1 MGKLHI
7 VGGGAIGSLIA
18 ASAQK
23 NGVPYD
29 CYPRNR
35 KSMPSWAQ
43 WQDGQTTMLKPAK
56 FEPVTLA
63 ETDVLIL
70 PLKVYQLK
78 AALLQWL
85 PYLTQQPTVVLLHN
99 GMGGL
104 EAATELLGCDYP
116 LLLATTSHG
125 ALKVSAS
132 SGDFHVKYTGVGA
145 TQIGAP
151 QIYAPS
157 CDSPPPGTLSAL
169 SQKKP
174 QLANAIA
181 ALHDALP
188 PVQYQGNILKA
199 LWTKLSVN
207 AVINPLTALH
217 NIQNKYIADAQFE
230 QSRNAICDEFTQ
242 VANAYGLEFDAQVVL
257 ENVLSVAKATGENYS
272 SMHQD
277 VAHGR
282 QTEIDAI
289 NGYIVD
295 MATKKGIPVPENTLL
310 VERVKALKL

>member
-7 VGGGAIGSLIA
+7 VGSGAIGSLIA

-29 CYPRNR
+29 CYPRNI
-35 KSMPSWAQ
+35 KTMPAFAQ
-43 WQDGQTTMLKPAK
+43 WQDSQSIALKAPMPA
-56 FEPVTLA
+56 PVVL
-63 ETDVLIL
+63 EKSDVLIL
-70 PLKVYQLK
+70 PLKVYQLN
-78 AALLQWL
+78 AALIQWL
-85 PYLTQQPTVVLLHN
+85 PCLTQKPTVVMMHN

-104 EAATELLGCDYP
+104 EVARDLLGRDYP

-125 ALKVSAS
+125 ALKESTS
-132 SGDFHVKYTGVGA
+132 SGDFHVKYTGLGA

-151 QIYAPS
+151 NLAV
-157 CDSPPPGTLSAL
+157 PPP
-169 SQKKP
+169 QKLADLLQVAP

-181 ALHDALP
+181 TLDSALP
-188 PVQYQGNILKA
+188 PVQYQSDILRA

-217 NIQNKYIADAQFE
+217 NIQNKHIADAEFE
-230 QSRNAICDEFTQ
+230 QSRHAICREFTL
-242 VANAYGLEFDAQVVL
+242 VAKTYGLDFTAQMVH

-282 QTEIDAI
+282 QTEIEAI
-289 NGYIVD
+289 NGYIVE
-295 MATKKGIPVPENTLL
+295 MAKKKGIPVPENTLL
-310 VERVKALKL
+310 LERVKALSV

>member
-29 CYPRNR
+29 CYPRDR

-56 FEPVTLA
+56 FAPVALA

-132 SGDFHVKYTGVGA
+132 SGDFHVKYTGVGS

-151 QIYAPS
+151 QIYAPT
-157 CDSPPPGTLSAL
+157 CDRPPPDTLSDL

-174 QLANAIA
+174 KLASAIA
-181 ALHDALP
+181 ALHDAFP
-188 PVQYQGNILKA
+188 PVQYQSNILKA

-217 NIQNKYIADAQFE
+217 NIQNKYIIDAEFE
-230 QSRNAICDEFTQ
+230 QSRIGICNEFTQ
-242 VANAYGLEFDAQVVL
+242 VADAYGLDFDAKSVH

-289 NGYIVD
+289 NGYIVE
-295 MATKKGIPVPENTLL
+295 MAKKKGIPVPENTLL
-310 VERVKALKL
+310 VERVKALSL

>member
-7 VGGGAIGSLIA
+7 VGGGAIGTLFA
-18 ASAQK
+18 ASAQT

-29 CYPRNR
+29 CYPRDM
-35 KSMPSWAQ
+35 KTMPSYAQ
-43 WQDGQTTMLKPAK
+43 WLDGQSIGLKPAK
-56 FEPVTLA
+56 PTPVELA
-63 ETDVLIL
+63 KTDVLIL

-104 EAATELLGCDYP
+104 ETVKELLGCDYP

-125 ALKVSAS
+125 ALKVKAS
-132 SGDFHVKYTGVGA
+132 TGDVYVQYTGVGA

-151 QIYAPS
+151 
-157 CDSPPPGTLSAL
+157 DFGTGTPQTLTALSA
-169 SQKKP
+169 SAP

-181 ALHDALP
+181 MLDTALP
-188 PVQYQGNILKA
+188 PVQYQDDILKA

-217 NIQNKYIADAQFE
+217 NIQNKYIADTEFE

-242 VANAYGLEFDAQVVL
+242 VANACGLEFDAQTVHK
-257 ENVLSVAKATGENYS
+257 NVLSVAKATGENFS

-289 NGYIVD
+289 NGYIVE
-295 MATKKGIPVPENTLL
+295 MAKKKGIHVPMNTLL

>member
-18 ASAQK
+18 ASAHK

-29 CYPRNR
+29 CYPRNIR
-35 KSMPSWAQ
+35 TMPARAQ
-43 WQDGQTTMLKPAK
+43 WQDGQSIALKAAMSAPIVLEK
-56 FEPVTLA
+56 G
-63 ETDVLIL
+63 DVLIL
-70 PLKVYQLK
+70 PLKVYQLN
-78 AALLQWL
+78 AALIQWL

-104 EAATELLGCDYP
+104 EVARNLLGRDYP

-125 ALKVSAS
+125 ALKESTL

-151 QIYAPS
+151 NLAKPIPQKLADLIQVAP
-157 CDSPPPGTLSAL
+157 L
-169 SQKKP
+169 
-174 QLANAIA
+174 LANAIA
-181 ALHDALP
+181 TLNSALP
-188 PVQYQGNILKA
+188 PVQYSGDILKA

-217 NIQNKYIADAQFE
+217 NIQNKHIADAEFE
-230 QSRNAICDEFTQ
+230 QSRHAICHEFTL
-242 VANAYGLEFDAQVVL
+242 VAKAYGLDFTAEMVH
-257 ENVLSVAKATGENYS
+257 ENVLSVANATGENYS

-277 VAHGR
+277 VTHDR

-310 VERVKALKL
+310 VERIKALSV

>member
-29 CYPRNR
+29 CYPRDR

-56 FEPVTLA
+56 FAPVTLA

-70 PLKVYQLK
+70 PLKVYQLN

-104 EAATELLGCDYP
+104 ETATELLGYDYP

-125 ALKVSAS
+125 ALKVKAS
-132 SGDFHVKYTGVGA
+132 TGDVYVQYTGVGA

-151 QIYAPS
+151 QITRLHVTVHHLTRCQPS
-157 CDSPPPGTLSAL
+157 HKRSPS
-169 SQKKP
+169 
-174 QLANAIA
+174 
-181 ALHDALP
+181 LP
-188 PVQYQGNILKA
+188 TRLPRYMTHSLLCN
-199 LWTKLSVN
+199 TK
-207 AVINPLTALH
+207 VI
-217 NIQNKYIADAQFE
+217 
-230 QSRNAICDEFTQ
+230 S
-242 VANAYGLEFDAQVVL
+242 
-257 ENVLSVAKATGENYS
+257 
-272 SMHQD
+272 
-277 VAHGR
+277 
-282 QTEIDAI
+282 
-289 NGYIVD
+289 
-295 MATKKGIPVPENTLL
+295 
-310 VERVKALKL
+310 